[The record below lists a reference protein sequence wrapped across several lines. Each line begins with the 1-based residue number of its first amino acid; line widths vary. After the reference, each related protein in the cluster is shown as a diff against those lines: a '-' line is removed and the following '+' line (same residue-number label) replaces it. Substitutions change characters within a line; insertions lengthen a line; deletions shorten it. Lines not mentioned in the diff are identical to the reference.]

1 MGDFLNIVY
10 DNWTEDITPKPNLE
24 NIFGENKFKVV
35 NGLFGYYEMMYKV
48 RLWNIQDVY
57 NNPNENFYYFIN
69 PIGNSLHLFHEYG
82 DIPLPN
88 DVKEC
93 FLKCHNFNIIFLNE
107 HEYEEYEYLEF
118 IHNKSINHGF
128 DHSKIFVINNNSK
141 LKTYKKELGT
151 SINVYTLG
159 FLLNFISGHML
170 QHESVFKPEKEGKF
184 FLCHNR
190 SPKPHRYAFLV
201 LLRNKGLINDV
212 DWSLIMGWNRKQ
224 HLVGGDI
231 SRNFFFPFF
240 NFNEYENY
248 KNDIDFFENIGI
260 QKSMYEVDT
269 NWFSEGD
276 LSPEFNWKDIYEL
289 RTFQETYVNI
299 VTESNFFSESV
310 HITEKS
316 IKPFYFYQ
324 LPIFLSGRHHVKFFK
339 ENYGFDL
346 FDDII
351 NHSYDEIV
359 DNKQRLF
366 AVFNEINR
374 LTNNKD
380 LIINFYKNNKDR
392 FEENKNKVIKIKNS
406 TSDVE
411 YFLSLINKTF

>member
-231 SRNFFFPFF
+231 SRNFFFPFLILM
-240 NFNEYENY
+240 NM
-248 KNDIDFFENIGI
+248 KI
-260 QKSMYEVDT
+260 
-269 NWFSEGD
+269 
-276 LSPEFNWKDIYEL
+276 
-289 RTFQETYVNI
+289 
-299 VTESNFFSESV
+299 
-310 HITEKS
+310 
-316 IKPFYFYQ
+316 IKM
-324 LPIFLSGRHHVKFFK
+324 I
-339 ENYGFDL
+339 
-346 FDDII
+346 
-351 NHSYDEIV
+351 
-359 DNKQRLF
+359 
-366 AVFNEINR
+366 
-374 LTNNKD
+374 
-380 LIINFYKNNKDR
+380 
-392 FEENKNKVIKIKNS
+392 
-406 TSDVE
+406 
-411 YFLSLINKTF
+411 

>member
-1 MGDFLNIVY
+1 
-10 DNWTEDITPKPNLE
+10 
-24 NIFGENKFKVV
+24 
-35 NGLFGYYEMMYKV
+35 
-48 RLWNIQDVY
+48 
-57 NNPNENFYYFIN
+57 
-69 PIGNSLHLFHEYG
+69 
-82 DIPLPN
+82 
-88 DVKEC
+88 
-93 FLKCHNFNIIFLNE
+93 
-107 HEYEEYEYLEF
+107 
-118 IHNKSINHGF
+118 
-128 DHSKIFVINNNSK
+128 
-141 LKTYKKELGT
+141 
-151 SINVYTLG
+151 
-159 FLLNFISGHML
+159 
-170 QHESVFKPEKEGKF
+170 
-184 FLCHNR
+184 
-190 SPKPHRYAFLV
+190 
-201 LLRNKGLINDV
+201 
-212 DWSLIMGWNRKQ
+212 
-224 HLVGGDI
+224 
-231 SRNFFFPFF
+231 
-240 NFNEYENY
+240 
-248 KNDIDFFENIGI
+248 
-260 QKSMYEVDT
+260 MYEVDT